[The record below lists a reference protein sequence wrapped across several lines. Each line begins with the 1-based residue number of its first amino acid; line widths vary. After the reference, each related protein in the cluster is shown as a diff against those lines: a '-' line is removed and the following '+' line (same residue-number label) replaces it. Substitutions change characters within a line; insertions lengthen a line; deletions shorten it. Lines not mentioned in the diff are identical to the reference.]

1 MKRLTWCC
9 GLLCIYRRFLL
20 TTAHVRR
27 VIIRFEKGKKKLFLF
42 FLLLIFY
49 WNFLLLLL
57 DSRRTC
63 VPNVVNLELF
73 NLAGSGAPGSRHSSE
88 WQPAASDIDFPLF
101 LLFSYSSSSSS
112 LFFFWV
118 PGKRV
123 QSIQSI
129 SRTRPKRWKGS
140 SLTAQM
146 RLMITE

>member
-1 MKRLTWCC
+1 M
-9 GLLCIYRRFLL
+9 
-20 TTAHVRR
+20 RR
-27 VIIRFEKGKKKLFLF
+27 VIIRFEKKKNFFLF

-101 LLFSYSSSSSS
+101 LLFSYSSSSS
-112 LFFFWV
+112 LFFLGSPASEFNQSNPSVEPV
-118 PGKRV
+118 PKGGKVPLSQHRCV
-123 QSIQSI
+123 
-129 SRTRPKRWKGS
+129 
-140 SLTAQM
+140 
-146 RLMITE
+146 

>member
-1 MKRLTWCC
+1 M
-9 GLLCIYRRFLL
+9 YRRFLL

-27 VIIRFEKGKKKLFLF
+27 VIIRFEKKKNFFLF

-49 WNFLLLLL
+49 WNFLLLLLL

-101 LLFSYSSSSSS
+101 LLFSYSSSSST
-112 LFFFWV
+112 LFFGSPASEFNQSNPSVEPV
-118 PGKRV
+118 PKGGKVPLSQHRCV
-123 QSIQSI
+123 
-129 SRTRPKRWKGS
+129 
-140 SLTAQM
+140 
-146 RLMITE
+146 

>member
-9 GLLCIYRRFLL
+9 GLLCMYRRFLL

-42 FLLLIFY
+42 FLLLIF
-49 WNFLLLLL
+49 LL
-57 DSRRTC
+57 
-63 VPNVVNLELF
+63 EF
-73 NLAGSGAPGSRHSSE
+73 
-88 WQPAASDIDFPLF
+88 
-101 LLFSYSSSSSS
+101 SSSSSRLAS
-112 LFFFWV
+112 DVRSKCCQSGAFQSRGLRSARVTSFIRVAASSQRHRFSSFSFVFLFVFFFSFFSWV